1 MSSRPAPPT
10 AAPRLKRTLTLWD
23 LILYGVIVIQPVA
36 PMSIFGVLS
45 DRGRGHVVTA
55 ILIAM
60 VAMLFTAISYGRMAR
75 AYPSAGSA
83 FTYVAQ
89 EINPAMGYVTG
100 WSMVM
105 DYMLNP
111 LICTVWCAGL
121 ANQFAPGVPAWIWK
135 IFFAVVFTLL
145 NLGGIKTS
153 ARINA
158 GMAALM
164 GMVVVAIVIAAARFI
179 FGAPRDAS
187 YFTRPFYD
195 PQTFSLSGLFGCT
208 SIAVL
213 TYIGFDGISTLSEEA
228 ENPRRNILLAT
239 VMTCLVIGILS
250 ALEVYLA
257 QLIWPASQP
266 FPDVNNAYSSVAG
279 RAWKPLFPIVG
290 FTLLLA
296 NFGSGFGAQIGAARL
311 LYGMGRSNAL
321 PKSFFG
327 AVDPK
332 HHVPRN
338 NVILVGVV
346 ALLGAFL
353 LEIVAGYRTYQL
365 GSSSLTWATFVKIM
379 NGGEA
384 YGLGAEMLNFGALIA
399 FMGVN
404 LAAFLRYDARDMN
417 KPLAKYVGPWLTIFV
432 ILLYLVMTRQW
443 GSFPIVA
450 HWIALLTPLVWIA
463 GATTLVVLALVAP
476 PMAGFVICF
485 FLWWNLSWP
494 AKIVGGIWMVA
505 GIAFGAWKTRGFRG
519 DLVNFELPAEE

>member
-1 MSSRPAPPT
+1 MATNSTTVT
-10 AAPRLKRTLTLWD
+10 ASAPRLRRALTLWD

-36 PMSIFGVLS
+36 PMSVFGVLS

-55 ILIAM
+55 VLIAM

-105 DYMLNP
+105 DYVLNP
-111 LICTVWCAGL
+111 LICTVWCAGQ
-121 ANQFAPGVPAWIWK
+121 ASQFAPGVPPWIWK
-135 IFFAVVFTLL
+135 IFFVIVFTLL
-145 NLGGIKTS
+145 NIRGIKTS

-158 GMAALM
+158 GMAIAM
-164 GMVVVAIVIAAARFI
+164 GMVVVAIFVAAARFI
-179 FGAPRDAS
+179 FGAAHDPS
-187 YFTRPFYD
+187 YYSRPFYD
-195 PQTFSLSGLFGCT
+195 PQTFSFAGLFGCT

-228 ENPRRNILLAT
+228 DNPRRNILLAT
-239 VMTCLVIGILS
+239 VLTCLVIGILS
-250 ALEVYLA
+250 AIEVYVA

-266 FPDVNNAYSSVAG
+266 FPDVNTAYSYVAG

-290 FTLLLA
+290 LTLLLA
-296 NFGSGFGAQIGAARL
+296 NFGSGLGAQIGAARL

-327 AVDPK
+327 AVDEK
-332 HHVPRN
+332 HRIPRN

-346 ALLGAFL
+346 ALIGAFVLEMIAGYKTYSLGASGL
-353 LEIVAGYRTYQL
+353 
-365 GSSSLTWATFVKIM
+365 SWATFVKIM

-404 LAAFLRYDARDMN
+404 VAALRRYYFREAQKKVGNLITPILGFLIC
-417 KPLAKYVGPWLTIFV
+417 LLLWL
-432 ILLYLVMTRQW
+432 
-443 GSFPIVA
+443 
-450 HWIALLTPLVWIA
+450 
-463 GATTLVVLALVAP
+463 
-476 PMAGFVICF
+476 
-485 FLWWNLSWP
+485 NLSRP
-494 AKIVGGIWMVA
+494 AKIAGGIWMVV
-505 GIAFGAWKTRGFRG
+505 GIAFGAWKTRGFRSG
-519 DLVNFELPAEE
+519 LVDFELPPEEA